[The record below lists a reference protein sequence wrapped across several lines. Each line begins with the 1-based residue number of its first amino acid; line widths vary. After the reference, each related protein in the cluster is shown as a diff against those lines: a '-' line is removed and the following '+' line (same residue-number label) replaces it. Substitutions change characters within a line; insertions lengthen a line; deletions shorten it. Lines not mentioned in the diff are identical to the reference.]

1 MKRAKL
7 VPSLI
12 MLCLSIAVLC
22 FGVYSFTP
30 ISNSV
35 GATITITASTA
46 NVTVTAYIDDNGDDV
61 LTDNEA
67 ISNTY
72 NSSNPENLTITA
84 DKLVFD
90 CSSAS
95 DLSSVSKVKLY
106 FKVTNSSSASVG
118 AYFLQGTISG
128 ETTLENVATEKKFNG
143 TATSGTKENIV
154 TATLTPYTKVA
165 AGGTEYINATLALNE
180 LLTEECSVSI
190 SLALNIEPF
199 NESLVA

>member
-46 NVTVTAYIDDNGDDV
+46 NVTVTAYVDDDNNKNND
-61 LTDNEA
+61 TA

-72 NSSNPENLTITA
+72 DSSNPQNLTITA

-95 DLSSVSKVKLY
+95 DLANVSAINLY

-143 TATSGTKENIV
+143 TATSGTKENVV
-154 TATLTPYTKVA
+154 TATLKPYTEVP
-165 AGGTEYINATLALNE
+165 AGGTIYMNATLALNE

>member
-30 ISNSV
+30 ITNSV
-35 GATITITASTA
+35 GATVTITASTA
-46 NVTVTAYIDDNGDDV
+46 NVTVTAYIDDGDGV
-61 LTDNEA
+61 LTDDEA

-72 NSSNPENLTITA
+72 DSSNPGNLTITA

-106 FKVTNSSSASVG
+106 FKVINSSSASVG

-128 ETTLENVATEKKFNG
+128 ETTLENVATEKNFNG

-154 TATLTPYTKVA
+154 TATLTPYTEIPANSTK
-165 AGGTEYINATLALNE
+165 YMYSTLSLNE

-199 NESLVA
+199 NESLVS

>member
-30 ISNSV
+30 ITNSV

-46 NVTVTAYIDDNGDDV
+46 NVTVTAYIDDGDNV
-61 LTDNEA
+61 LTDDEA

-72 NSSNPENLTITA
+72 DSSNPGNLTITA

-154 TATLTPYTKVA
+154 TATLTPYTEIPANSTK
-165 AGGTEYINATLALNE
+165 YMYSTLSLNE

-199 NESLVA
+199 NESLVS